1 MSERDFYVDSDAC
14 TEGEKKPIAFADL
27 FGYIPNITGG
37 LSVAEYVAGIN
48 DSVDE
53 YLDAFLEGDSSD
65 GHGNGEQSQ

>member
-37 LSVAEYVAGIN
+37 LSVAEYVAGR
-48 DSVDE
+48 
-53 YLDAFLEGDSSD
+53 SSRR
-65 GHGNGEQSQ
+65 GSPRRWRQ